1 MNIADVIEALQIL
14 VDIICKTPVCYT
26 ALRFVLA
33 FISAYL
39 AFPLFFFGIKSKDDL
54 FKHIEQ
60 IQLPIEMSSI
70 RIGKYLNQYRR
81 LYAAITALGS
91 TAILAIQY
99 PSSSYIAIGSAI
111 FYGLLGPWAVRE
123 QIAKIMREK
132 AVTTVSE
139 GITQLTENAKKEIK
153 GKVIDYLSRG
163 IKEMTEQKRD
173 KTLI

>member
-1 MNIADVIEALQIL
+1 MNTAGVINALQNY
-14 VDIICKTPVCYT
+14 VDIICKTAVCYT

-54 FKHIEQ
+54 IKHIEQ
-60 IQLPIEMSSI
+60 IQLPIGMSNI
-70 RIGKYLNQYRR
+70 RIMKYLNQYRR

-91 TAILAIQY
+91 AAILAIQY
-99 PSSSYIAIGSAI
+99 PSPSYIAIASAI

-139 GITQLTENAKKEIK
+139 GITQFTENSKKEIK
-153 GKVIDYLSRG
+153 EEVIDYLSRG
-163 IKEMTEQKRD
+163 IKEMTEQKGT
-173 KTLI
+173 KL